1 MTDLRPYQL
10 SSEARWL
17 QLPSPKRRILGY
29 PTTGGKSAPAVRAT
43 AGNAKVVVVAPSSA
57 LYPWVAQ
64 FETWNGGEQV
74 GIYDKSITRKQLSKK
89 ERARLEAALSH
100 RVVLTTPHFAFG
112 DAGIAALY
120 GLPGAA
126 LILDEGDMFANPLVD
141 RSLGLRDVVSKNPRL
156 DVLLL
161 TATILTNSVRDL
173 YNPVQTLFPAALPP
187 PRRDKSSGAV
197 LGVPFQFLHRYC
209 LKDPQTGY
217 FTSSARPE
225 RLGELRHLLSQYA
238 DIVEES
244 EIAAFLP
251 PLQMT
256 GLPGDAST
264 PGTWVADNSKA
275 RSVALVGWYR
285 ESAGRYYDMLLGDR
299 SRHVELL
306 TGEETAQQ
314 RWAKLQSLRESYKAG
329 KRVGVAC
336 TAASVLTGLSL
347 AFFER
352 ALLTEWRSSPRELLQ
367 VLGRFRRV
375 DADKTLPCAADL
387 LFEEEQRVLSDKA
400 KEKMEVFQRLLG
412 KNANAES
419 FLHALKQGA
428 GADLDLVY
436 TSEQIHQMF
445 AAPATETEVDGVEWF
460 SEDSDDD

>member
-1 MTDLRPYQL
+1 MTDLRPYQVA
-10 SSEARWL
+10 SIQRWL
-17 QLPSPKRRILGY
+17 ELPSPRRRILGY
-29 PTTGGKSAPAVRAT
+29 PTTGGKSAPAVLAT
-43 AGNAKVVVVAPSSA
+43 RTNAKVVVLAPASA

-64 FETWNGGEQV
+64 FEQWGSESV
-74 GIYDKSITRKQLSKK
+74 GIYDKSLSRKQLSKK
-89 ERARLEAALSH
+89 ERGRLETALAC
-100 RVVLTTPHFAFG
+100 RVVLTTPHFAFS
-112 DAGIAALY
+112 DPAVAACFAM
-120 GLPGAA
+120 PGAA

-141 RSLGLRDVVSKNPRL
+141 RSLGLREVVSKNPQL

-173 YNPVQTLFPAALPP
+173 YNPVQTLFPAALPA
-187 PRRDKSSGAV
+187 PRRDKQSGAI

-217 FTSSARPE
+217 FTSSARPD
-225 RLGELRHLLSQYA
+225 RLDELRNLLRQFA
-238 DIVEES
+238 DIVEEQ

-256 GLPGDAST
+256 GLPGDADT
-264 PGTWVADNSKA
+264 AGTWVSDNSKT
-275 RSVALVGWYR
+275 RSLALVGWYR
-285 ESAGRYYDMLLGDR
+285 ATADRYYEMLLSDR
-299 SRHVELL
+299 GRHVELL
-306 TGEETAQQ
+306 TGDEVAAE
-314 RWAKLQSLRESYKAG
+314 RWKKLQALRASYKAG
-329 KRVGVAC
+329 KRIGVAC

-375 DADKTLPCAADL
+375 DEDKRLPCAADL
-387 LFEEEQRVLSDKA
+387 LFEEEQRALSDKA
-400 KEKMEVFQRLLG
+400 KEKMEIFQRLLG
-412 KNANAES
+412 KNANAVS

-436 TSEQIHQMF
+436 TPEQVAEMF
-445 AAPATETEVDGVEWF
+445 RAPATDIEVDGVEWF
-460 SEDSDDD
+460 SEGEDDD